1 VATDKELEEELSAL
15 ARDVERLR
23 IMYQQYFFGMEK
35 IPPEFQREQLEKRI
49 RESRLNET
57 RKAVYKFR
65 FISLLQKL
73 RTLEVYWDRMLRAI
87 EQGKIQRGI
96 PRDAGRP
103 SEDVEMPLP
112 AREPVATKPVQEKV
126 QSELL
131 RIFETFLEARKRLGL
146 PVEGISF
153 DAFVKT
159 LEKQKEIHSQKLGVQ
174 DFAVEVVV
182 KDGKVVLLLK
192 PKQ

>member
-15 ARDVERLR
+15 AKDVERLR
-23 IMYQQYFFGMEK
+23 IMYQQYFLGMEK
-35 IPPEFQREQLEKRI
+35 VPPEFQREQLEKRI
-49 RESRLNET
+49 RESKLNEA
-57 RKAVYKFR
+57 RKGVYKFR

-87 EQGKIQRGI
+87 EEGKIQRGI
-96 PRDAGRP
+96 PRDAGRQI
-103 SEDVEMPLP
+103 EDVEMPLP
-112 AREPVATKPVQEKV
+112 AREPVATKPVQEKA
-126 QSELL
+126 QSEMLKV
-131 RIFETFLEARKRLGL
+131 FQTFLEARKRLGL

-174 DFAVEVVV
+174 DFTVEVVV

>member
-1 VATDKELEEELSAL
+1 
-15 ARDVERLR
+15 
-23 IMYQQYFFGMEK
+23 
-35 IPPEFQREQLEKRI
+35 
-49 RESRLNET
+49 
-57 RKAVYKFR
+57 
-65 FISLLQKL
+65 
-73 RTLEVYWDRMLRAI
+73 MLRAI
-87 EQGKIQRGI
+87 EEGKIQRGI
-96 PRDAGRP
+96 PRDAGRQI
-103 SEDVEMPLP
+103 EDVEMPLP

>member
-23 IMYQQYFFGMEK
+23 IMYQQYFLGMEM

-57 RKAVYKFR
+57 RKGVYKFR

-112 AREPVATKPVQEKV
+112 AGEPVVPKPVQEKA
-126 QSELL
+126 QSEMLKV
-131 RIFETFLEARKRLGL
+131 FQTFLEARKRLGL